1 MGKYLQ
7 HSTAAS
13 NKVRFDSSAR
23 GFWRAGQMGFSDV
36 RVFKPKAKLY
46 ANVEISKAYEINEK
60 QKKKT
65 YNEYIFQVEHGRFT
79 PLVMLA
85 TRGTSRECKKVYSRI
100 EEMI

>member
-1 MGKYLQ
+1 MGEYLQ

-13 NKVRFDSSAR
+13 NEVRFDSSAR
-23 GFWRAGQMGFSDV
+23 GFWQAGQMGFSDV
-36 RVFKPKAKLY
+36 RVFNRKAKRY

-60 QKKKT
+60 EKKKT
-65 YNEYIFQVEHGRFT
+65 YDEYIFQVEYGRFT